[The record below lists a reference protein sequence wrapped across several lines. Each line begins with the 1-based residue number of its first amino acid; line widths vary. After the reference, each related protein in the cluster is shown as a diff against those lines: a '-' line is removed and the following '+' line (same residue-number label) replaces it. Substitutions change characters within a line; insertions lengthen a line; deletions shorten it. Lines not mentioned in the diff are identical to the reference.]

1 MNEPSYPFKRLDD
14 RLTFGFESIS
24 QEKTIKKLIEFR
36 LLDTSSELYN
46 LALMDILSNGEVSDM
61 IVSNNQDMSKVL
73 ATVFQSIRLFF
84 KEKPNAKVLIQ
95 GSTPSR
101 TRLYQIAIG
110 KYYAELE
117 PIYNIWGFRGTDIQR
132 FELGYNFEGFI
143 VSTKNFEN
151 HEVESF

>member
-61 IVSNNQDMSKVL
+61 IVSNNQDMPKVL
-73 ATVFQSIRLFF
+73 ATVFQSISLFF
-84 KEKPNAKVLIQ
+84 KEKSNAKVLIQ

-110 KYYAELE
+110 KYHAELE
-117 PIYNIWGFRGTDIQR
+117 LIYNIWGFRGTDIQR

-151 HEVESF
+151 HEVE